1 MKKVICLSVFTFI
14 LAFTLSN
21 SARADKVTNNGAKG
35 CVGLG
40 LLAGELVVTIEA
52 VAGVK
57 KAWIL
62 AVTGLVAA
70 GGGAVGGYF
79 AETSPGAEK
88 GGQVGVGLLAGG
100 MAFLVPTMIIA
111 THMTRF
117 AGKKESGAEVEVIV
131 EKDTGGGAS
140 EEEEGAA
147 EEEAPAEEET
157 AAEAPET
164 TAMINISGEMVSL
177 AVPPLQVHPVYPQDD
192 IGFLTGEQEFEYR
205 MNLINVV
212 F

>member
-1 MKKVICLSVFTFI
+1 MKKVICLSVFAFI
-14 LAFTLSN
+14 LAFAFSN
-21 SARADKVTNNGAKG
+21 SARAGEVSNNGAKG

-62 AVTGLVAA
+62 AVTGLIALGGGAA
-70 GGGAVGGYF
+70 GGYY
-79 AETSPGAEK
+79 AETSPDAET

-100 MAFLVPTMIIA
+100 MAFLVPAMIIA

-117 AGKKESGAEVEVIV
+117 AGKKDSGAEVEVIV

-140 EEEEGAA
+140 EEEAA
-147 EEEAPAEEET
+147 EEEAPAEEEA

-164 TAMINISGEMVSL
+164 TAMINVNERMVSL

-192 IGFLTGEQEFEYR
+192 IGFLTGEQELEYR
-205 MNLINVV
+205 MNLLNVV

>member
-1 MKKVICLSVFTFI
+1 MKKMICLSVFAFV
-14 LAFTLSN
+14 LAFAVSN
-21 SARADKVTNNGAKG
+21 NARAGEVSNNGAKG

-62 AVTGLVAA
+62 AVTGLIAA
-70 GGGAVGGYF
+70 GGGAAGGYY

-117 AGKKESGAEVEVIV
+117 AGKKDSSAEVEVIV
-131 EKDTGGGAS
+131 EKDTGGGTI
-140 EEEEGAA
+140 EEEGAA
-147 EEEAPAEEET
+147 EEEAPAGEEES
-157 AAEAPET
+157 AETPEGA
-164 TAMINISGEMVSL
+164 AMININKDVVSL